1 MPAQK
6 KERPQTRTWQERLA
20 APSILGLYG
29 FAGATFMVAAHMAHW
44 FGGVQT
50 NMVLWPFAALF
61 GGLAQFIAGMWAFAY
76 GDPLAATV
84 FTFVGAFYGWWGL
97 NGLVLHGAAMNPAS
111 MALVF
116 IACAFVVAYLWI
128 GSFYETAV
136 FNLVLLFL
144 WIAYVLMGIGLATS
158 STPIA
163 VIAGISAIISGVV
176 AAYGSFAELFNAATL
191 QEVVPLGEPKLIR
204 ERSAHEEE
212 ERLRR
217 IHPVGN
223 QHHEMHA

>member
-1 MPAQK
+1 MF
-6 KERPQTRTWQERLA
+6 RPGRDKGIANPVPLGLA
-20 APSILGLYG
+20 ALGVT
-29 FAGATFMVAAHMAHW
+29 TFVMGISLIAQPVSAWGPYFTSGLLM
-44 FGGVQT
+44 
-50 NMVLWPFAALF
+50 
-61 GGLAQFIAGMWAFAY
+61 GGLAEFIAGMWAFAY

-97 NGLVLHGAAMNPAS
+97 NGLILHGAAMNPAS

-116 IACAFVVAYLWI
+116 IVCAFVVLYLWV

-144 WIAYVLMGIGLATS
+144 WIAYALMGIALATS
-158 STPIA
+158 SSPFA
-163 VIAGISAIISGVV
+163 VIGGISAIISGLV

-204 ERSAHEEE
+204 ERSAHEEQ

-217 IHPVGN
+217 IHPVGD